1 MSNTKLLKQF
11 VVLLLVLST
20 ISQLVFC
27 LSCVGILPST
37 KLLLYN
43 SIIFGVFFL
52 QWHIASAVRTC
63 KMECVYPFGEGIAGS
78 ILMTMGNVVLLF
90 FYVAFILPHSDVR
103 WMNWVTF
110 LVISY
115 KNLNYTLFI
124 Q

>member
-20 ISQLVFC
+20 IPQLVFC
-27 LSCVGILPST
+27 LSCVGIYIKTTSLQLHHLWS
-37 KLLLYN
+37 
-43 SIIFGVFFL
+43 VFFL
-52 QWHIASAVRTC
+52 QWHIASAVRAC

-103 WMNWVTF
+103 WMNWVTYV
-110 LVISY
+110 VISY